1 MKLVDYFVVVG
12 YEDGAKRPGSEET
25 DFARPG
31 GKIIQRFPAN
41 DDENADQQ
49 EFDTN
54 IHCFCQPHRG
64 WRLFSK
70 QEAPTFFVSV
80 LTDIKGQRRYCA
92 CLTFLEP
99 YTSNGRPDEYL
110 PEDDDSAP
118 LPIEPSKLYAAKSLV
133 LISRLEYIDLF
144 KSCLSLIY
152 ALYVDK
158 RHSFDNKLLETVIAN
173 LLTIQVSA
181 PGTALAT
188 QFTLGADDRHVVQA
202 TASLSVP
209 ATGSAVFKLFKEIGI
224 VNVLKLVC
232 AIIADFKILFFS
244 KSYTKLYEA
253 SRALEALLFPLKYT
267 GVYVPVLPCF
277 GSFLEF
283 PAAPTPYIIGVHAAY
298 RPLIEEMHA
307 ESLQECLKVDLD
319 GASVWVPQCVDDL
332 ICGGGIGLS
341 MSSSTYSTTG
351 SNNNN
356 AANKSFSGLPHFLYE
371 STLNL
376 LFAILKPDVLH
387 ADELLEFSHE
397 VNEPLFNVQQA
408 MNGQSQPTNSIDSY
422 STSSSSS
429 SLIHSANSHMRSSC
443 SNLAASSPTE
453 TALLLTAN
461 VNQMS
466 QAEVE
471 AVWLDKLL
479 RAVFVRMFA
488 QLFAGYRYCLLV
500 VSSFF
505 L

>member
-1 MKLVDYFVVVG
+1 MMKLVDYFVVVG
-12 YEDGAKRPGSEET
+12 YEDGKQRPEENELS
-25 DFARPG
+25 RPG
-31 GKIIQRFPAN
+31 GKIIQRFPLG
-41 DDENADQQ
+41 DDDHNDQQ
-49 EFDTN
+49 EFDNN

-64 WRLFSK
+64 WRLYAK

-99 YTSNGRPDEYL
+99 YVAITARPDEYL
-110 PEDDDSAP
+110 LEDDV
-118 LPIEPSKLYAAKSLV
+118 PIEPSKLYAAKSLV

-144 KSCLSLIY
+144 KSCLSLVY
-152 ALYVDK
+152 AAFVDK
-158 RHSFDNKLLETVIAN
+158 RHSNDNRLLESLVAN
-173 LLTIQVSA
+173 LLTVQVSA

-188 QFTLGADDRHVVQA
+188 AFSLSADDRHVVQA

-209 ATGSAVFKLFKEIGI
+209 STGSAVFKLFKEIGI

-232 AIIADFKILFFS
+232 AIIADFKVLFFS

-298 RPLIEEMHA
+298 RRLIEEMHA

-332 ICGGGIGLS
+332 ICGGFSGGGGVQGLS
-341 MSSSTYSTTG
+341 TSSSTYSASSG
-351 SNNNN
+351 
-356 AANKSFSGLPHFLYE
+356 AKSFSGLPHFLYE

-397 VNEPLFNVQQA
+397 TNDATGLMSQGT
-408 MNGQSQPTNSIDSY
+408 NGQPNSTESY

-429 SLIHSANSHMRSSC
+429 SLVHSSAHMRSSC
-443 SNLAASSPTE
+443 TNLAASSPTDA
-453 TALLLTAN
+453 ALLLTAN
-461 VNQMS
+461 ANQMS
-466 QAEVE
+466 AAEVE
-471 AVWLDKLL
+471 AVWVDKLL

-500 VSSFF
+500 VS
-505 L
+505 